1 MYQCDDYQT
10 YIMTCI
16 NLMENGQHHDIS
28 ATITKFLKKY
38 EAYLSIG
45 GETIGTILWVG
56 VKSMRLVVYT
66 CTCRRMILAVSFCG
80 LEVG

>member
-38 EAYLSIG
+38 EAYLSIR
-45 GETIGTILWVG
+45 GETIRTILCGG
-56 VKSMRLVVYT
+56 VKST
-66 CTCRRMILAVSFCG
+66 CTVCTCLVHVVKSCIG
-80 LEVG
+80 G